1 MMQTM
6 INPAVI
12 HPSQDGLNIS
22 FTAIL
27 DKRGNNSVDGND
39 LVKRCE
45 LMLRAC
51 QQKLDETII
60 DFIMD
65 KMAIYLK
72 MLGPFVK
79 NGIRCYMNC
88 RLIVTEKESW
98 SETSDAKVIQKLL
111 EVNNFTGCDC

>member
-39 LVKRCE
+39 LVKT
-45 LMLRAC
+45 L
-51 QQKLDETII
+51 
-60 DFIMD
+60 
-65 KMAIYLK
+65 
-72 MLGPFVK
+72 
-79 NGIRCYMNC
+79 
-88 RLIVTEKESW
+88 
-98 SETSDAKVIQKLL
+98 
-111 EVNNFTGCDC
+111 